1 MRGCMQLLI
10 PKANN
15 AIICTLQPICL
26 VPVTSDR
33 SPQSSTMPPKK
44 RKAQDAELGEPSS
57 KKQKSS
63 HPPLEV
69 WGTAENPA
77 NAGKAFLSIPM
88 ELTTEILS
96 HFPEIDAHTRIR
108 SGYDPVLPIVYLQ
121 RPNIL
126 RALSQT
132 CVAFRRVFL
141 PLAWENL
148 DVCVGPRVQ
157 CAFFKHAGVT
167 LKRKSDGLLE
177 NKDLAKYVG
186 CVPTPFPA
194 LIELTCSSG

>member
-1 MRGCMQLLI
+1 
-10 PKANN
+10 
-15 AIICTLQPICL
+15 
-26 VPVTSDR
+26 
-33 SPQSSTMPPKK
+33 MPAKK
-44 RKAQDAELGEPSS
+44 RKAEDAELAKPSS
-57 KKQKSS
+57 KKQRSS
-63 HPPLEV
+63 LPSLEV

-96 HFPEIDAHTRIR
+96 HFPAIDAHTGIR
-108 SGYDPVLPIVYLQ
+108 SRQEDPVLPTVYLQ
-121 RPNIL
+121 RPDIL

-148 DVCVGPRVQ
+148 DVCVGPRVK
-157 CAFFKHAGVT
+157 CAFFKHAGTT

-186 CVPTPFPA
+186 CVAAPFP
-194 LIELTCSSG
+194 SFN

>member
-1 MRGCMQLLI
+1 
-10 PKANN
+10 
-15 AIICTLQPICL
+15 
-26 VPVTSDR
+26 
-33 SPQSSTMPPKK
+33 MPPKK
-44 RKAQDAELGEPSS
+44 RKAQEAELAESSS

-63 HPPLEV
+63 HPPLDV

-96 HFPEIDAHTRIR
+96 HFLAIDAHTGIR
-108 SGYDPVLPIVYLQ
+108 SSQGNPVLPIEYLE
-121 RPNIL
+121 RPDIL

-132 CVAFRRVFL
+132 CVAFRRLFL

-148 DVCVGPRVQ
+148 DVCVEPREF
-157 CAFFKHAGVT
+157 CAFYKHAGDT

-186 CVPTPFPA
+186 CVGPNTLSCF
-194 LIELTCSSG
+194 LTSSSG

>member
-1 MRGCMQLLI
+1 
-10 PKANN
+10 
-15 AIICTLQPICL
+15 
-26 VPVTSDR
+26 
-33 SPQSSTMPPKK
+33 MPPKK
-44 RKAQDAELGEPSS
+44 RKAQDAELAEPSS

-63 HPPLEV
+63 RPPLEV
-69 WGTAENPA
+69 LGTAENPA

-96 HFPEIDAHTRIR
+96 HFPAIDAYTRIR
-108 SGYDPVLPIVYLQ
+108 SDDPVLPTVYLQ
-121 RPNIL
+121 RPDIL

-148 DVCVGPRVQ
+148 DVCVGPRVKRSST
-157 CAFFKHAGVT
+157 FFKHAGDT

-194 LIELTCSSG
+194 FN